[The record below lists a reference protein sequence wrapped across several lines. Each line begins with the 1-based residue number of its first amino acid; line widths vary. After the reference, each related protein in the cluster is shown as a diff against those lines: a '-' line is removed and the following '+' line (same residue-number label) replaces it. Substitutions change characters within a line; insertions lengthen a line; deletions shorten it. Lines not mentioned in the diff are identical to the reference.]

1 MANFQISVELTALP
15 GVQLQT
21 SPTTGHQCVIIDSE
35 VADIYVSNGKA
46 YLTVSMWEKRSPD
59 QYGKTHSIKQ
69 KLSKD
74 RYNELGPDAAR
85 NMPFIGSAKP
95 IVSNKPQDASVP
107 AAAPSPYAQPTP
119 YVQQPPQ
126 GYERTSNGGPL
137 PF

>member
-1 MANFQISVELTALP
+1 MANYQISVELTALP

-21 SPTTGHQCVIIDSE
+21 SPTTGHQCIIIDSE

-59 QYGKTHSIKQ
+59 QYGKTHSVKQ
-69 KLSKD
+69 KLSKE
-74 RYNELGPDAAR
+74 RYAQLGPDAAR
-85 NMPFIGSAKP
+85 NTPFIGSAKP
-95 IVSNKPQDASVP
+95 IVSNKPQEAGTT

-119 YVQQPPQ
+119 YAQQPPQ

-137 PF
+137 PY